1 MLISFLG
8 PLSHNVLPSRSSKRQ
23 ISALLRSKAAFH
35 LHSPKL
41 FVVGLQFIKD
51 VGYHVDIHGLQ
62 DHQIDLFKHFY
73 GLQSFT
79 VLLAVDDFAV
89 VLCWWMLYHL
99 CQEAVKF
106 WVHDCCCYDCSLR
119 SVWWFGDQKT
129 HTDFPGRQRV
139 IGYNC
144 LLHSFVIVYAT
155 VWMERRLLQERSG
168 VGRSN

>member
-1 MLISFLG
+1 MLTSFLG
-8 PLSHNVLPSRSSKRQ
+8 PLSHNILLSRSSKRQ

-41 FVVGLQFIKD
+41 FVVGLQFLKD
-51 VGYHVDIHGLQ
+51 VGYHVDTHELQ
-62 DHQIDLFKHFY
+62 DNQIDLFKHFY
-73 GLQSFT
+73 CFQSFT
-79 VLLAVDDFAV
+79 VLLAVDSFAV

-99 CQEAVKF
+99 CQEVLGAWLLLLWLQLKICV
-106 WVHDCCCYDCSLR
+106 L
-119 SVWWFGDQKT
+119 FGDQKS

-168 VGRSN
+168 VGRSS